1 MADKTKMREEAIRQ
15 AAECRERAARYNAL
29 SVEAER
35 RGDTQM
41 SMEFASKAAEEESEA
56 LRIEEGISKPGT

>member
-1 MADKTKMREEAIRQ
+1 MADKAKMREEAIQ
-15 AAECRERAARYNAL
+15 LAAESRERAAHYNAL

-41 SMEFASKAAEEESEA
+41 STEFASKAADEQIEA
-56 LRIEEGISKPGT
+56 LRIEESIKELGQ

>member
-1 MADKTKMREEAIRQ
+1 MAEKTEMREEDIRQ
-15 AAECRERAARYNAL
+15 AAESRERAARYNAL

-41 SMEFASKAAEEESEA
+41 SVEFASKAAEEESEA
-56 LRIEEGISKPGT
+56 LRIEEGISKSGT

>member
-1 MADKTKMREEAIRQ
+1 MADKTKMREDAICQ

-35 RGDTQM
+35 RGDMQM

-56 LRIEEGISKPGT
+56 LLIEEGMGKPGT